1 MQLQTQVQIP
11 NSTNPIN
18 HSEKLMLL
26 GSCFAENIGEKLTDN
41 KFQVDVNPFGILYNP
56 LSVKAALN
64 DLIDKKK
71 FTEADIFLHEG
82 IFHSFAHH
90 SRFSDENPNACLE
103 QINKR
108 IIESSQWLKQADRLI
123 VTFGSAFVY
132 FHKESG
138 AVVSNCHK
146 MHEKTFYRKRI
157 EIDLIVSEWIDLI
170 KKLLVEN
177 PKLKIIFTVS
187 PIRHWKDGAHE
198 NQLSK
203 ATLLLAIDQLV
214 KKSDCCSYFPA
225 YEIVMD
231 ELRDYRFYAED
242 MIHPSGL
249 AIDYIWNRFTQT
261 RLSKQCQQLI
271 TEWQIVHKAIIHRPF
286 NPKSET
292 YKTFLTQNLTK
303 LEQLTEKY
311 PYFALSSEMDQIRE
325 QLHSF

>member
-1 MQLQTQVQIP
+1 MQLQTQVEIT
-11 NSTNPIN
+11 NSTNPIH

-26 GSCFAENIGEKLTDN
+26 GSCFAENIGEKLVGN

-56 LSVKAALN
+56 LSVKAALM
-64 DLIDKKK
+64 DLIEEKK
-71 FTEADIFLHEG
+71 FVEADIFDHEG
-82 IFHSFAHH
+82 IFKSFSHH
-90 SRFSDENPNACLE
+90 SRFSNTNSKECLA
-103 QINKR
+103 QINNR
-108 IIESSQWLKQADRLI
+108 ITHSSQWLKQADRLI

-146 MHEKTFYRKRI
+146 MPDKTFHRNRI
-157 EIDLIVSEWIDLI
+157 GIDLIVSEWSDLI
-170 KKLLVEN
+170 KKLLALN
-177 PKLKIIFTVS
+177 PKLKITFTIS

-203 ATLLLAIDQLV
+203 ATLLLSIDQLV
-214 KKSDCCSYFPA
+214 KENECCSYFPA

-242 MIHPSGL
+242 MIHPSDL
-249 AIDYIWNRFTQT
+249 AIDYIWNRFSQTQ
-261 RLSKQCQQLI
+261 LSKQCQQLI
-271 TEWQIVHKAIIHRPF
+271 IEWQIVVKAITHKPF

-311 PYFALSSEMDQIRE
+311 PYFALSSEMDQIRA
-325 QLHSF
+325 QLQSF